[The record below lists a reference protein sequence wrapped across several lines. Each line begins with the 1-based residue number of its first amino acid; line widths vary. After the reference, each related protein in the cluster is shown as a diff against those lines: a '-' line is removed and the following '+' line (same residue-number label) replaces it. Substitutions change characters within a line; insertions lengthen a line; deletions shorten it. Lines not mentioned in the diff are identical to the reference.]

1 MKMRSKLI
9 LIVLFILIVLSLFSL
24 YKISEFKN
32 SIHQTKDGSEVTSK
46 IQKQAKNNEP
56 ISIALFGVDSNK
68 ERAKE
73 NTGQRTDTI
82 ILASID
88 PKDNKTKLLTIPRD
102 TRSKISSNSNYE
114 KISHAYAYGGPET
127 AMNTIENNFDV
138 PIDAYATVDMD
149 GFEETVDTLGGLTIE
164 SNATFQY
171 NGSEFETGE
180 TTKLD
185 GKSALDYVRSRKQLG
200 SGGDEGRTERQRQVI
215 EALAKESD
223 NKSNILKINNFMDI
237 IENNMKTD
245 LSLNDIKSIYT
256 NYKSASKN
264 VDKLSIQGNN
274 MIGADGLWYFEP
286 NIQDKKQTVQEYN
299 DNLK

>member
-88 PKDNKTKLLTIPRD
+88 PRIIKQNYLLFLEILVV
-102 TRSKISSNSNYE
+102 K
-114 KISHAYAYGGPET
+114 
-127 AMNTIENNFDV
+127 F
-138 PIDAYATVDMD
+138 
-149 GFEETVDTLGGLTIE
+149 
-164 SNATFQY
+164 
-171 NGSEFETGE
+171 
-180 TTKLD
+180 
-185 GKSALDYVRSRKQLG
+185 
-200 SGGDEGRTERQRQVI
+200 QVI
-215 EALAKESD
+215 V
-223 NKSNILKINNFMDI
+223 I
-237 IENNMKTD
+237 MKKFLMPTR
-245 LSLNDIKSIYT
+245 T
-256 NYKSASKN
+256 
-264 VDKLSIQGNN
+264 VVQ
-274 MIGADGLWYFEP
+274 
-286 NIQDKKQTVQEYN
+286 KQQ
-299 DNLK
+299 